1 MADLKEK
8 ILIIEDDKMLSD
20 MYSLKFSEEK
30 YQVIQAFNG
39 LEGLEKAKSEKPDI
53 ILLDIILPQMDG
65 FQVMEAVSKE
75 PELKKV
81 PVLFLTNLRQEEDV
95 KKGHTLGVAGYLVKA
110 SFTPA
115 QVLDK
120 VKEILIQRQDKKI

>member
-1 MADLKEK
+1 MPESKAK

-20 MYSLKFSEEK
+20 MYSLKFNEEG
-30 YQVIQAFNG
+30 YQAIQAFTG
-39 LEGLEKAKSEKPDI
+39 LEGVEKTKTEKPDI

-65 FQVMEAVSKE
+65 FQVMEEIKKNKE
-75 PELKKV
+75 LENIPI
-81 PVLFLTNLRQEEDV
+81 LFLTNLRQEEDV
-95 KKGHTLGVAGYLVKA
+95 KKGTAMGAVGYLVKA

-120 VKEILIQRQDKKI
+120 VKEILKQYKK

>member
-1 MADLKEK
+1 MPGSKEK

-20 MYSLKFSEEK
+20 MYSLKFTEERYK
-30 YQVIQAFNG
+30 VVQAFTG

-65 FQVMEAVSKE
+65 FQTIEE
-75 PELKKV
+75 IKKDKKLANI
-81 PVLFLTNLRQEEDV
+81 PILFLTNLRQEKDV
-95 KKGHTLGVAGYLVKA
+95 EKGTALGAVGYLVKA

-120 VKEILIQRQDKKI
+120 VKEILKQYKK

>member
-20 MYSLKFSEEK
+20 MYSLKFTEEH
-30 YQVIQAFNG
+30 YGVVQAFTG
-39 LEGLEKAKSEKPDI
+39 MEGLEKAKTEKPDI

-65 FQVMEAVSKE
+65 FQVIEE
-75 PELKKV
+75 IKKDQSIKNI
-81 PVLFLTNLRQEEDV
+81 PVLFLTNLRQEDDV
-95 KKGHTLGVAGYLVKA
+95 KKGTILGAVGYLVKA

-120 VKEILIQRQDKKI
+120 VKEILVKYKK